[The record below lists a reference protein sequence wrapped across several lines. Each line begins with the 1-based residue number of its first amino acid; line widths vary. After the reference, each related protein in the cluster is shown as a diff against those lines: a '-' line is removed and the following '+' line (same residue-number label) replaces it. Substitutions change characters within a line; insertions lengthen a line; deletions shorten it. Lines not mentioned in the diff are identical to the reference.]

1 MTVILTT
8 NGVENIDLKSLLLK
22 LPSEI
27 IDLIFSYVNLGKL
40 RQLEEILESSSSS
53 SLECLIQQYVLKHL
67 YYSVKIGSLI
77 FTD

>member
-40 RQLEEILESSSSS
+40 RQLKK
-53 SLECLIQQYVLKHL
+53 Y
-67 YYSVKIGSLI
+67 
-77 FTD
+77 